1 MKALLSETLPN
12 ASPFRQRSFPR
23 SMVSINTIAW
33 RFDRT
38 IWSILQKMVKV
49 IQAINCKILLER
61 LGYRSHNSSAPW
73 GFVSFET
80 EGYLFI
86 CMGFFHFFFQCC
98 YKRVYLELIWCKICL
113 KFWPVKSLFHRPGF
127 SRIIRIFFVSLLQC
141 LRTDIYIKISIFH
154 QWKGIQ

>member
-1 MKALLSETLPN
+1 
-12 ASPFRQRSFPR
+12 
-23 SMVSINTIAW
+23 
-33 RFDRT
+33 
-38 IWSILQKMVKV
+38 MVKV

-127 SRIIRIFFVSLLQC
+127 SRIIRIFFVSLLKC
-141 LRTDIYIKISIFH
+141 LRTDIYKKIFIFH
-154 QWKGIQ
+154 RWKGIQWLQPKNSKIFIKRVEKVHVNSYSLFNNISRILNEE